1 MKANR
6 LIFYAFMFH
15 IYLWLVQQITRFGC
29 TQKRRRPTRAGY
41 SLAAH
46 PSRLSSPPASC
57 PKMELTFLK
66 LNESAVSGKWISN
79 ICLEK
84 HITKSKK
91 KKIKMV
97 QKTAGREAKLTVEIR
112 LKYASS
118 DSCALPAFGN
128 FSRRT
133 SGLKS

>member
-46 PSRLSSPPASC
+46 PSRLSSPPPSC

-91 KKIKMV
+91 KNENGTENSGKGGKTNCRDKIK
-97 QKTAGREAKLTVEIR
+97 I
-112 LKYASS
+112 
-118 DSCALPAFGN
+118 C
-128 FSRRT
+128 
-133 SGLKS
+133 